1 MGYSSH
7 YIELYPIV
15 PDCIKSYPH
24 LESHISSNYDHNILI
39 QNSLISRY
47 HLIPAAEAG
56 HQFKALTPS
65 DRRSYGLAQR
75 SGGRSEGLSNDLDAL
90 GYPHFTKPPYGVDL
104 TVSSGSKTFGLQ
116 LYWLYRI
123 RFFTCKTMP
132 GVGMSHIPMFGT
144 SHFKRPSST
153 LVSHGCSGITW
164 IDCQLQEVNGFIYHV
179 NHLDHFTILNPIS
192 LTPLISFSFAT
203 KWFRGSQV
211 ARPRHTGDATRAP
224 SIGDEAGSMW
234 DLNITGIY
242 HQPSWVIKN
251 LILAILHGISGSNFD
266 P

>member
-1 MGYSSH
+1 MEPKSFFFQKEFPKQFLGFLCKFALKWCVCVHTFFGQTQMTHMGYSSR

-116 LYWLYRI
+116 LYWLYWI
-123 RFFTCKTMP
+123 PFFHM
-132 GVGMSHIPMFGT
+132 
-144 SHFKRPSST
+144 
-153 LVSHGCSGITW
+153 
-164 IDCQLQEVNGFIYHV
+164 
-179 NHLDHFTILNPIS
+179 
-192 LTPLISFSFAT
+192 
-203 KWFRGSQV
+203 
-211 ARPRHTGDATRAP
+211 
-224 SIGDEAGSMW
+224 
-234 DLNITGIY
+234 
-242 HQPSWVIKN
+242 
-251 LILAILHGISGSNFD
+251 
-266 P
+266 